1 MDSNNSRSRKAL
13 LKQAGTTFP
22 EVINSPKSLRRHIN
36 DVLRK
41 TAYSAVSNYSPETA
55 VIEAWSDYKTTLNQN
70 GILSVRFESYFY
82 PEMAAHGVTGV
93 SSVTLEL
100 DSGYIYD
107 FYQLFRRGAN
117 YQAMIDGIIRNQIAS
132 QQITLLKPLAVAGPN
147 ENYSLTSDSLLI
159 YYQPNVYTAGAY
171 GVLEFPISY
180 QQITE
185 IIDPQGPIGR
195 ISMVYA

>member
-1 MDSNNSRSRKAL
+1 MDSNNSRNRKAL

-22 EVINSPKSLRRHIN
+22 EVVNSPKSLRHRIN

-41 TAYSAVSNYSPETA
+41 TAYSAVPDYSPETA

-70 GILSVRFESYFY
+70 GILSIRFENYFY

-93 SSVTLEL
+93 STVTLEL

-117 YQAMIDGIIRNQIAS
+117 YQAVIDGIIRNQIVT
-132 QQITLLKPLAVAGPN
+132 QQITLLKPLAAAGPN
-147 ENYSLTSDSLLI
+147 ENYYLTSDSLVI
-159 YYQPNVYTAGAY
+159 YYPPYVYTAGAY

-180 QQITE
+180 QQIME

-195 ISMVYA
+195 ILMVYA